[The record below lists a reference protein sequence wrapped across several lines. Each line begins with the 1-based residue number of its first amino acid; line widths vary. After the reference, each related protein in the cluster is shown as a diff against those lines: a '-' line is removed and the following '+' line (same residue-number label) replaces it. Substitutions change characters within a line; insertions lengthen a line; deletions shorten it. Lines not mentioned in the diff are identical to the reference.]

1 LTGPEVELGISTTKY
16 IKVYFVM
23 GMKWID
29 SISKSEIE
37 IVRMIYDRIK
47 IINANDNVASKGY
60 VALAA

>member
-1 LTGPEVELGISTTKY
+1 
-16 IKVYFVM
+16 M